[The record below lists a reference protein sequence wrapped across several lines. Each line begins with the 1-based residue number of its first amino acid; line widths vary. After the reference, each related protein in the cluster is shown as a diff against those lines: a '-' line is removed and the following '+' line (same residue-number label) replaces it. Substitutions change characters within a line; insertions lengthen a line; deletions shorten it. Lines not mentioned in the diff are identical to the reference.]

1 MSNTKLLSFLFA
13 VTLFVACSEDDPVV
27 EYVTVEVEVPVV
39 EVVEVE
45 AQPTVPEVQTVGTGG
60 VTYIEE
66 DTTWTNDRIWL
77 MDGKIVVRGGATL
90 TVEAGTIVKAETED
104 GADATVLV
112 IAKGGMINAVGTAD
126 NPIIFT
132 DNDDQIGYDDNGISP
147 NRVPSDMGK
156 WGSIVVLGN
165 ASTGTD
171 TGEAEIEGIATGYE
185 WTTYGGSDD
194 TENSGSIEYV
204 SIRHSGKTLNA
215 GEELQGLTLGG
226 VGNGT
231 TVQNVEIVG
240 SQDDGIEIFGGSV
253 DVTNLFIY
261 YNGDDAIDLDQ
272 AYKGTIHN
280 AVVIMNTGTDNVF
293 EFDGTEDSTGTIDG
307 AFSVHHVTAY
317 GNASAEK
324 TDTYGHWKSDAT
336 CYTANVVYKDFIAGT
351 TIEGIDA
358 DTYGGLGTEATEG
371 SLLFSNLDFVT
382 SDALADIF
390 SATSVTDYADI
401 AETLSEQAD
410 STGADE
416 SVFAWTLYVRGE

>member
-1 MSNTKLLSFLFA
+1 MKTLNILLSLLFIIIIG
-13 VTLFVACSEDDPVV
+13 CSEDEPVI
-27 EYVTVEVEVPVV
+27 EYVTVTETIEVEVQ
-39 EVVEVE
+39 
-45 AQPTVPEVQTVGTGG
+45 AQATIPDVQSVGTGG
-60 VTYIEE
+60 VTYIDENQ
-66 DTTWTNDRIWL
+66 TWTNDRIWL
-77 MDGKIVVRGGATL
+77 MDGKIVVRNGATL
-90 TVEAGTIVKAETED
+90 TIEAGTIVKAETDD

-112 IAKGGMINAVGTAD
+112 IAKGGKINAVGTAD
-126 NPIIFT
+126 DPIIFT

-171 TGEAEIEGIATGYE
+171 TGEAEIEGIATGYD

-194 TENSGSIEYV
+194 SENSGNIEYV
-204 SIRHSGKTLNA
+204 SIRHSGKELNA
-215 GEELQGLTLGG
+215 GEELQGLTMGG

-231 TVQNVEIVG
+231 TVQNLEIVG
-240 SQDDGIEIFGGSV
+240 SKDDGIEIFGGSV

-272 AYKGTIHN
+272 AYKGTISN

-307 AFSVHHVTAY
+307 AFTVQNVTAY
-317 GNASAEK
+317 GNANAEK

-336 CYTANVVYKDFIAGT
+336 CFTTNVVYKDFITGT
-351 TIEGIDA
+351 TIEGIDS
-358 DTYGGLGTEATEG
+358 DTYGGLGTAATEG

-382 SDALADIF
+382 TDALADIF
-390 SATSVTDYADI
+390 SGTSVTDFADI
-401 AETLSEQAD
+401 AEVVAEQAD

-416 SVFAWTLYVRGE
+416 SVFAWTLYSLGE

>member
-1 MSNTKLLSFLFA
+1 MKTLNILLSLLFIIIIG
-13 VTLFVACSEDDPVV
+13 CSEDEPVI
-27 EYVTVEVEVPVV
+27 EYVTVTETVEVEVQ
-39 EVVEVE
+39 
-45 AQPTVPEVQTVGTGG
+45 AQATIPDVQSVGTGG
-60 VTYIEE
+60 VTYIDENQ
-66 DTTWTNDRIWL
+66 TWTNDRIWL
-77 MDGKIVVRGGATL
+77 MDGKIVVRNGATL
-90 TVEAGTIVKAETED
+90 TIEAGTIVKAETDD

-112 IAKGGMINAVGTAD
+112 IAKGGKINAVGTAD
-126 NPIIFT
+126 DPIIFT

-171 TGEAEIEGIATGYE
+171 TGEAEIEGIATGYD
-185 WTTYGGSDD
+185 WTTYGGSDNS
-194 TENSGSIEYV
+194 ENSGNIEYV
-204 SIRHSGKTLNA
+204 SIRHSGKELNA
-215 GEELQGLTLGG
+215 GEELQGLTMGG

-231 TVQNVEIVG
+231 TVQNLEIVG
-240 SQDDGIEIFGGSV
+240 SKDDGIEIFGGSV

-272 AYKGTIHN
+272 AYKGTISN

-307 AFSVHHVTAY
+307 AFTVQNVTAY
-317 GNASAEK
+317 GNANAEK

-336 CYTANVVYKDFIAGT
+336 CFTTNVVYKDFITGT
-351 TIEGIDA
+351 TIEGIDS
-358 DTYGGLGTEATEG
+358 DTYGGLGTAATEG

-382 SDALADIF
+382 TDALADIF
-390 SATSVTDYADI
+390 SGTSVTDFADI
-401 AETLSEQAD
+401 AEVVAEQAD

-416 SVFAWTLYVRGE
+416 SVFAWTLYSLGE

>member
-1 MSNTKLLSFLFA
+1 MKTLNILLSLLFI
-13 VTLFVACSEDDPVV
+13 LIIGCSEDEPVI
-27 EYVTVEVEVPVV
+27 EYVTVTETVEVEVQ
-39 EVVEVE
+39 
-45 AQPTVPEVQTVGTGG
+45 AQATIPDVQSVGTGG
-60 VTYIEE
+60 VTYIDENQ
-66 DTTWTNDRIWL
+66 TWTNDRIWL
-77 MDGKIVVRGGATL
+77 MDGKIVVRNGATL
-90 TVEAGTIVKAETED
+90 TIEAGTIVKAETDD

-112 IAKGGMINAVGTAD
+112 IAKGGKINAVGTAD
-126 NPIIFT
+126 DPIIFT

-171 TGEAEIEGIATGYE
+171 TGEAEIEGIATGYD
-185 WTTYGGSDD
+185 WTTYGGSDNS
-194 TENSGSIEYV
+194 ENSGNIEYV
-204 SIRHSGKTLNA
+204 SIRHSGKELNA
-215 GEELQGLTLGG
+215 GEELQGLTMGG

-231 TVQNVEIVG
+231 TVQNLEIVG
-240 SQDDGIEIFGGSV
+240 SNDDGIEIFGGSV

-272 AYKGTIHN
+272 AYKGTISN

-307 AFSVHHVTAY
+307 AFTVQNVTAY
-317 GNASAEK
+317 GNANAEK

-336 CYTANVVYKDFIAGT
+336 CFTTNVVYKDFITGT
-351 TIEGIDA
+351 TIEGIDS
-358 DTYGGLGTEATEG
+358 DTYGGLGTAATEG

-382 SDALADIF
+382 TDALADIF
-390 SATSVTDYADI
+390 SGTSVTDFADI
-401 AETLSEQAD
+401 AEVVAEQAD

-416 SVFAWTLYVRGE
+416 SVFAWTLYSLGE

>member
-1 MSNTKLLSFLFA
+1 MKTFKILLSLLFI
-13 VTLFVACSEDDPVV
+13 VLIGCSEEEPVI
-27 EYVTVEVEVPVV
+27 EYVTVTETVEVEVQVQ
-39 EVVEVE
+39 
-45 AQPTVPEVQTVGTGG
+45 AQPTIPDVQTVGTGG

-66 DTTWTNDRIWL
+66 NQTWTNDRIWL
-77 MDGKIVVRGGATL
+77 MDGKIVVRNGATL
-90 TVEAGTIVKAETED
+90 TVEAGTIVKAETDD

-112 IAKGGMINAVGTAD
+112 IAKGGKINAVGTAD
-126 NPIIFT
+126 DPIIFT

-171 TGEAEIEGIATGYE
+171 TGEAEIEGIATGYD

-194 TENSGSIEYV
+194 SENSGNIEYV
-204 SIRHSGKTLNA
+204 SIRHSGKELNA

-231 TVQNVEIVG
+231 TVQNLEIVG
-240 SQDDGIEIFGGSV
+240 SNDDGIEIFGGSV

-272 AYKGTIHN
+272 AYKGTISN

-307 AFSVHHVTAY
+307 AFTVQNVTAY
-317 GNASAEK
+317 GNANAEK

-336 CYTANVVYKDFIAGT
+336 CFTTNVVYKDFITGT
-351 TIEGIDA
+351 TIEGIDS
-358 DTYGGLGTEATEG
+358 DTYGGLGTAATEG

-382 SDALADIF
+382 TDALADIF
-390 SATSVTDYADI
+390 SGTSVTDFADI
-401 AETLSEQAD
+401 AEVVTEQAG

-416 SVFAWTLYVRGE
+416 TVFAWTLYSQGE

>member
-1 MSNTKLLSFLFA
+1 MKTLKTLLSILFI
-13 VTLFVACSEDDPVV
+13 VLIGCSEEEPVI
-27 EYVTVEVEVPVV
+27 EYVTVTETVEVEVQ
-39 EVVEVE
+39 
-45 AQPTVPEVQTVGTGG
+45 AQQTIPDVQTVGTGG

-66 DTTWTNDRIWL
+66 NQTWTNDRIWL
-77 MDGKIVVRGGATL
+77 MDGKIVVRNGATL
-90 TVEAGTIVKAETED
+90 TIEAGTIVKAETDD

-112 IAKGGMINAVGTAD
+112 IAKGGKINAVGTAD
-126 NPIIFT
+126 DPIIFT
-132 DNDDQIGYDDNGISP
+132 DNEDQIGYDDNGISP
-147 NRVPSDMGK
+147 NRIPSDMGK

-165 ASTGTD
+165 SSTGTD
-171 TGEAEIEGIATGYE
+171 TGEAEIEGIATGYD

-194 TENSGSIEYV
+194 SENSGNIEYV
-204 SIRHSGKTLNA
+204 SIRHSGKELNA

-240 SQDDGIEIFGGSV
+240 SKDDGIEIFGGSV

-272 AYKGTIHN
+272 AYKGTISN

-307 AFSVHHVTAY
+307 AFTVQNVTAY
-317 GNASAEK
+317 GNANAEK

-336 CYTANVVYKDFIAGT
+336 CFTTNVVYKDFITGT
-351 TIEGIDA
+351 TIEGIDS
-358 DTYGGLGTEATEG
+358 DTYGGLGTSATEG

-382 SDALADIF
+382 TDALADIF
-390 SATSVTDYADI
+390 SGTSVTDFADI
-401 AETLSEQAD
+401 AEVVTEQAD

-416 SVFAWTLYVRGE
+416 TVFAWTLYSQGE

>member
-1 MSNTKLLSFLFA
+1 MMKTLNILLSLLFIIIIG
-13 VTLFVACSEDDPVV
+13 CSEDEPVI
-27 EYVTVEVEVPVV
+27 EYVTVTETVEVEVQ
-39 EVVEVE
+39 
-45 AQPTVPEVQTVGTGG
+45 AQATIPDVQSVGTGG
-60 VTYIEE
+60 VTYIDENQ
-66 DTTWTNDRIWL
+66 TWTNDRIWL
-77 MDGKIVVRGGATL
+77 MDGKIVVRNGATL
-90 TVEAGTIVKAETED
+90 TIEAGTIVKAETDD

-112 IAKGGMINAVGTAD
+112 IAKGGKINAVGTAD
-126 NPIIFT
+126 DPIIFT

-171 TGEAEIEGIATGYE
+171 TGEAEIEGIATGYD
-185 WTTYGGSDD
+185 WTTYGGSDNS
-194 TENSGSIEYV
+194 ENSGNIEYV
-204 SIRHSGKTLNA
+204 SIRHSGKELNA

-231 TVQNVEIVG
+231 TVQNLEIVG
-240 SQDDGIEIFGGSV
+240 SNDDGIEIFGGSV

-272 AYKGTIHN
+272 AYKGTISN

-307 AFSVHHVTAY
+307 AFTVQNVTAY
-317 GNASAEK
+317 GNANAEK

-336 CYTANVVYKDFIAGT
+336 CFTTNVVYKDFITGT
-351 TIEGIDA
+351 TIEGIDS
-358 DTYGGLGTEATEG
+358 DTYGGLGTAATEG

-382 SDALADIF
+382 TDALADIF
-390 SATSVTDYADI
+390 SGTSVTDFADI
-401 AETLSEQAD
+401 AEVVAEQAD

-416 SVFAWTLYVRGE
+416 SVFAWTLYSLGE

>member
-1 MSNTKLLSFLFA
+1 MKTLNILLSLLFIIIIG
-13 VTLFVACSEDDPVV
+13 CSEDEPVI
-27 EYVTVEVEVPVV
+27 EYVTVTETIEVEVQ
-39 EVVEVE
+39 
-45 AQPTVPEVQTVGTGG
+45 AQATIPDVQSVGTGG
-60 VTYIEE
+60 VTYIDENQ
-66 DTTWTNDRIWL
+66 TWTNDRIWL
-77 MDGKIVVRGGATL
+77 MDGKIVVRNGATL
-90 TVEAGTIVKAETED
+90 TIEAGTIVKAETDD

-112 IAKGGMINAVGTAD
+112 IAKGGKINAVGTAD
-126 NPIIFT
+126 DPIIFT

-171 TGEAEIEGIATGYE
+171 TGEAEIEGIATGYD

-194 TENSGSIEYV
+194 SENSGNIEYV
-204 SIRHSGKTLNA
+204 SIRHSGKELNA
-215 GEELQGLTLGG
+215 GEELQGLTMGG

-231 TVQNVEIVG
+231 TVQNLEIVG
-240 SQDDGIEIFGGSV
+240 SNDDGIEIFGGSV

-272 AYKGTIHN
+272 AYKGTISN

-307 AFSVHHVTAY
+307 AFTVQNVTAY
-317 GNASAEK
+317 GNANAEK

-336 CYTANVVYKDFIAGT
+336 CFTTNVVYKDFITGT
-351 TIEGIDA
+351 TIEGIDS
-358 DTYGGLGTEATEG
+358 DTYGGLGTAATEG

-382 SDALADIF
+382 TDALADIF
-390 SATSVTDYADI
+390 SGTSVTDFADI
-401 AETLSEQAD
+401 AEVVAEQAD

-416 SVFAWTLYVRGE
+416 SVFAWTLYSLGE

>member
-1 MSNTKLLSFLFA
+1 MKTFKILLSLLFI
-13 VTLFVACSEDDPVV
+13 VLIGCSEEEPVI
-27 EYVTVEVEVPVV
+27 EYVTVTETVEVEVQ
-39 EVVEVE
+39 
-45 AQPTVPEVQTVGTGG
+45 AQATIPDVQSVGTGG
-60 VTYIEE
+60 VTYIDENQ
-66 DTTWTNDRIWL
+66 TWTNDRIWL
-77 MDGKIVVRGGATL
+77 MDGKIVVRNGATL
-90 TVEAGTIVKAETED
+90 TIEAGTIVKAETDD

-112 IAKGGMINAVGTAD
+112 IAKGGKINAVGTAD
-126 NPIIFT
+126 DPIIFT

-171 TGEAEIEGIATGYE
+171 TGEAEIEGIATGYD

-194 TENSGSIEYV
+194 SENSGNIEYV
-204 SIRHSGKTLNA
+204 SIRHSGKELNA

-231 TVQNVEIVG
+231 TVQNLEIVG
-240 SQDDGIEIFGGSV
+240 SNDDGIEIFGGSV

-272 AYKGTIHN
+272 AYKGTISN
-280 AVVIMNTGTDNVF
+280 AVVVMNTGTDNVF

-307 AFSVHHVTAY
+307 AFTVQNVTAY
-317 GNASAEK
+317 GNANAEK

-336 CYTANVVYKDFIAGT
+336 CFTTNVVYKDFITGT
-351 TIEGIDA
+351 TIEGIDS
-358 DTYGGLGTEATEG
+358 DTYGGLGTAATEG

-382 SDALADIF
+382 TDALADIF
-390 SATSVTDYADI
+390 SGTSVTDFADI
-401 AETLSEQAD
+401 AEVVTEQAG

-416 SVFAWTLYVRGE
+416 TVFAWTLYSQGE

>member
-1 MSNTKLLSFLFA
+1 MKTLKILLSLLFIIIIG
-13 VTLFVACSEDDPVV
+13 CSEDEPVI
-27 EYVTVEVEVPVV
+27 EYVTVTETVEVEVQ
-39 EVVEVE
+39 
-45 AQPTVPEVQTVGTGG
+45 AQPTIPDVQSVGTGG
-60 VTYIEE
+60 VTYIDENQ
-66 DTTWTNDRIWL
+66 TWTNDRIWL
-77 MDGKIVVRGGATL
+77 MDGKIVVRNGATL
-90 TVEAGTIVKAETED
+90 TIEAGTIVKAETDD

-112 IAKGGMINAVGTAD
+112 IAKGGKINAVGTAD
-126 NPIIFT
+126 DPIIFT

-171 TGEAEIEGIATGYE
+171 TGEAEIEGIATGYD

-194 TENSGSIEYV
+194 SENSGNIEYV
-204 SIRHSGKTLNA
+204 SIRHSGKELNA
-215 GEELQGLTLGG
+215 GEELQGLTMGG

-231 TVQNVEIVG
+231 TVQNLEIVG
-240 SQDDGIEIFGGSV
+240 SNDDGIEIFGGSV

-272 AYKGTIHN
+272 AYKGTISN

-307 AFSVHHVTAY
+307 AFTVQNVTAY
-317 GNASAEK
+317 GNANAEK

-336 CYTANVVYKDFIAGT
+336 CFTTNVVYKDFITGT
-351 TIEGIDA
+351 TIEGIDS
-358 DTYGGLGTEATEG
+358 DTYGGLGTAATEG

-382 SDALADIF
+382 TDALADIF
-390 SATSVTDYADI
+390 SGTSVTDFADI
-401 AETLSEQAD
+401 AEVVAEQAD

-416 SVFAWTLYVRGE
+416 SVFAWTLYSLGE

>member
-1 MSNTKLLSFLFA
+1 MKTLNILLSLLFI
-13 VTLFVACSEDDPVV
+13 VLIGCSEEEPVI
-27 EYVTVEVEVPVV
+27 EYVTVTETVEVEVQVQ
-39 EVVEVE
+39 
-45 AQPTVPEVQTVGTGG
+45 AQPTIPDVQTVGTGG

-66 DTTWTNDRIWL
+66 NQTWTNDRIWL
-77 MDGKIVVRGGATL
+77 MDGKIVVRNGATL
-90 TVEAGTIVKAETED
+90 TVEAGTIVKAETDD

-112 IAKGGMINAVGTAD
+112 IAKGGKINAVGTAD
-126 NPIIFT
+126 DPIIFT

-171 TGEAEIEGIATGYE
+171 TGEAEIEGIATGYD

-194 TENSGSIEYV
+194 SENSGNIEYV
-204 SIRHSGKTLNA
+204 SIRHSGKELNA

-231 TVQNVEIVG
+231 TVQNLEIVG
-240 SQDDGIEIFGGSV
+240 SNDDGIEIFGGSV

-272 AYKGTIHN
+272 AYKGTISN

-307 AFSVHHVTAY
+307 AFTVQNVTAY
-317 GNASAEK
+317 GNANAEK

-336 CYTANVVYKDFIAGT
+336 CFTTNVVYKDFITGT
-351 TIEGIDA
+351 TIEGIDS
-358 DTYGGLGTEATEG
+358 DTYGGLGTAATEG

-382 SDALADIF
+382 TDALADIF
-390 SATSVTDYADI
+390 SGTSVTDFADI
-401 AETLSEQAD
+401 AEVVAEQVD

-416 SVFAWTLYVRGE
+416 SVFAWTLYSQGK

>member
-1 MSNTKLLSFLFA
+1 MKTFKILLSLLFI
-13 VTLFVACSEDDPVV
+13 VLIGCSEEEPVI
-27 EYVTVEVEVPVV
+27 EYVTVTETVEVEVQ
-39 EVVEVE
+39 
-45 AQPTVPEVQTVGTGG
+45 AQATIPDVQSVGTGG
-60 VTYIEE
+60 VTYIDENQ
-66 DTTWTNDRIWL
+66 TWTNDRIWL
-77 MDGKIVVRGGATL
+77 MDGKIVVRNGATL
-90 TVEAGTIVKAETED
+90 TIEAGTIVKAETDD

-112 IAKGGMINAVGTAD
+112 IAKGGKINAVGTAD
-126 NPIIFT
+126 DPIIFT

-171 TGEAEIEGIATGYE
+171 TGEAEIEGIATGYD

-194 TENSGSIEYV
+194 SENSGNIEYV
-204 SIRHSGKTLNA
+204 SIRHSGKELNA

-231 TVQNVEIVG
+231 TVQNLEIVG
-240 SQDDGIEIFGGSV
+240 SNDDGIEIFGGSV

-272 AYKGTIHN
+272 AYKGTISN

-307 AFSVHHVTAY
+307 AFTVQNVTAY
-317 GNASAEK
+317 GNANAEK

-336 CYTANVVYKDFIAGT
+336 CFTTNVVYKDFITGT
-351 TIEGIDA
+351 TIEGIDS
-358 DTYGGLGTEATEG
+358 DTYGGLGTAATEG

-382 SDALADIF
+382 TDALADIF
-390 SATSVTDYADI
+390 SGTSVTDFADI
-401 AETLSEQAD
+401 AEVVAEQAD

-416 SVFAWTLYVRGE
+416 SVFAWTLYSLGE

>member
-1 MSNTKLLSFLFA
+1 MKTLNILLSLLFIIIIG
-13 VTLFVACSEDDPVV
+13 CSEDEPVI
-27 EYVTVEVEVPVV
+27 EYVTVTETVEVEVQ
-39 EVVEVE
+39 
-45 AQPTVPEVQTVGTGG
+45 AQATIPDVQSVGTGG
-60 VTYIEE
+60 VTYIDENQ
-66 DTTWTNDRIWL
+66 TWTNDRIWL
-77 MDGKIVVRGGATL
+77 MDGKIVVRNGATL
-90 TVEAGTIVKAETED
+90 TIEAGTIVKAETDD

-112 IAKGGMINAVGTAD
+112 IAKGGKINAVGTAD
-126 NPIIFT
+126 DPIIFT

-171 TGEAEIEGIATGYE
+171 TGEAEIEGIATGYD

-194 TENSGSIEYV
+194 SENSGNIEYV
-204 SIRHSGKTLNA
+204 SIRHSGKELNA
-215 GEELQGLTLGG
+215 GEELQGLTMGG

-231 TVQNVEIVG
+231 TVQNLEIVG
-240 SQDDGIEIFGGSV
+240 SKDDGIEIFGGSV

-272 AYKGTIHN
+272 AYKGTISN

-307 AFSVHHVTAY
+307 AFTVQNVTAY
-317 GNASAEK
+317 GNANAEK

-336 CYTANVVYKDFIAGT
+336 CFTTNVVYKDFITGT
-351 TIEGIDA
+351 TIEGIDS
-358 DTYGGLGTEATEG
+358 DTYGGLGTAATEG

-382 SDALADIF
+382 TDALADIF
-390 SATSVTDYADI
+390 SGTSVTDFADI
-401 AETLSEQAD
+401 AEVVAEQAD

-416 SVFAWTLYVRGE
+416 SVFAWTLYSLGE

>member
-1 MSNTKLLSFLFA
+1 MKTLKILLSLLFI
-13 VTLFVACSEDDPVV
+13 LLIGCSEEEPVI
-27 EYVTVEVEVPVV
+27 EYVTVTETVEVEVQ
-39 EVVEVE
+39 
-45 AQPTVPEVQTVGTGG
+45 AQPTIPDVQTVGTGG

-66 DTTWTNDRIWL
+66 NQTWTNDRIWL
-77 MDGKIVVRGGATL
+77 MDGKIVVRNGATL
-90 TVEAGTIVKAETED
+90 TVEAGTIVKAETDD

-112 IAKGGMINAVGTAD
+112 IAKGGKINAVGTAD
-126 NPIIFT
+126 DPIIFT

-171 TGEAEIEGIATGYE
+171 TGEAEIEGIATGYD

-194 TENSGSIEYV
+194 SENSGNIEYV
-204 SIRHSGKTLNA
+204 SIRHSGKELNA

-231 TVQNVEIVG
+231 TVQNLEIVG
-240 SQDDGIEIFGGSV
+240 SNDDGIEIFGGSV

-272 AYKGTIHN
+272 AYKGTISN

-307 AFSVHHVTAY
+307 AFTVQNVTAY
-317 GNASAEK
+317 GNANAEK

-336 CYTANVVYKDFIAGT
+336 CFTTNVVYKDFITGT
-351 TIEGIDA
+351 TIEGIDS
-358 DTYGGLGTEATEG
+358 DTYGGLGTAATEG

-382 SDALADIF
+382 TDALADIF
-390 SATSVTDYADI
+390 SGTSVTDFADI
-401 AETLSEQAD
+401 AEVVTEQAG

-416 SVFAWTLYVRGE
+416 TVFAWTLHSQGE

>member
-1 MSNTKLLSFLFA
+1 MKTLNILLSLLFIIIIG
-13 VTLFVACSEDDPVV
+13 CSEDEPVI
-27 EYVTVEVEVPVV
+27 EYVTVTETVEVEVQ
-39 EVVEVE
+39 
-45 AQPTVPEVQTVGTGG
+45 AQATIPDVQSVGTGG
-60 VTYIEE
+60 VTYIDENQ
-66 DTTWTNDRIWL
+66 TWTNDRIWL
-77 MDGKIVVRGGATL
+77 MDGKIVVRNGATL
-90 TVEAGTIVKAETED
+90 TIEAGTIVKAETDD

-112 IAKGGMINAVGTAD
+112 IAKGGKINAVGTAD
-126 NPIIFT
+126 DPIIFT

-171 TGEAEIEGIATGYE
+171 TGEAEIEGIATGYD
-185 WTTYGGSDD
+185 WTTYGGSDNS
-194 TENSGSIEYV
+194 ENSGNIEYV
-204 SIRHSGKTLNA
+204 SIRHSGKELNA

-231 TVQNVEIVG
+231 TVQNLEIVG
-240 SQDDGIEIFGGSV
+240 SNDDGIEIFGGSV

-272 AYKGTIHN
+272 AYKGTISN

-307 AFSVHHVTAY
+307 AFTVQNVTAY
-317 GNASAEK
+317 GNANAEK

-336 CYTANVVYKDFIAGT
+336 CFTTNVVYKDFITGT
-351 TIEGIDA
+351 KIEGIDS
-358 DTYGGLGTEATEG
+358 DTYGGLGTAATEG

-382 SDALADIF
+382 TDALADIF
-390 SATSVTDYADI
+390 SGTSVTDFADI
-401 AETLSEQAD
+401 AEVVAEQAD

-416 SVFAWTLYVRGE
+416 SVFAWTLYSLGE

>member
-1 MSNTKLLSFLFA
+1 MKTLKILLSLLFIIIIG
-13 VTLFVACSEDDPVV
+13 CSEEDPVI
-27 EYVTVEVEVPVV
+27 EYVTVTETVV
-39 EVVEVE
+39 ETVEVE
-45 AQPTVPEVQTVGTGG
+45 AQPTIPDVQSVGTGG

-90 TVEAGTIVKAETED
+90 TIESGTIVKAETDD

-112 IAKGGMINAVGTAD
+112 IAKGGKINAVGTAD
-126 NPIIFT
+126 DPIIFT

-171 TGEAEIEGIATGYE
+171 TGEAEIEGIATGYD

-194 TENSGSIEYV
+194 SENSGNIEYV
-204 SIRHSGKTLNA
+204 SIRHSGKELNA

-231 TVQNVEIVG
+231 TVQNLEIVG
-240 SQDDGIEIFGGSV
+240 SNDDGIEIFGGSV

-272 AYKGTIHN
+272 AYKGTISN

-307 AFSVHHVTAY
+307 AFTVQNVTAY
-317 GNASAEK
+317 GNANAEK

-336 CYTANVVYKDFIAGT
+336 CFTTNVVYKDFITGT
-351 TIEGIDA
+351 TIEGIDS
-358 DTYGGLGTEATEG
+358 DTYGGLGTAATEG

-382 SDALADIF
+382 TDALADIF
-390 SATSVTDYADI
+390 SGTSVTDFADI
-401 AETLSEQAD
+401 AEVVTEQAG

-416 SVFAWTLYVRGE
+416 TVFAWTIYSQGE

>member
-1 MSNTKLLSFLFA
+1 MKTLNILLSLLFIIIIG
-13 VTLFVACSEDDPVV
+13 CSEDEPVI
-27 EYVTVEVEVPVV
+27 EYVTVTETVEVEVQ
-39 EVVEVE
+39 
-45 AQPTVPEVQTVGTGG
+45 AQATIPDVQSVGTGG
-60 VTYIEE
+60 VTYIDENQ
-66 DTTWTNDRIWL
+66 TWTNDRIWL
-77 MDGKIVVRGGATL
+77 MDGKIVVRNGATL
-90 TVEAGTIVKAETED
+90 TIEAGTIVKAETDD

-112 IAKGGMINAVGTAD
+112 IAKGGKINAVGTAD
-126 NPIIFT
+126 DPIIFT

-171 TGEAEIEGIATGYE
+171 TGEAEIEGIATGYD

-194 TENSGSIEYV
+194 SENSGNIEYV
-204 SIRHSGKTLNA
+204 SIRHSGKELNA

-231 TVQNVEIVG
+231 TVQNLEIVG
-240 SQDDGIEIFGGSV
+240 SKDDGIEIFGGSV

-272 AYKGTIHN
+272 AYKGTISN

-307 AFSVHHVTAY
+307 AFTVQNVTAY
-317 GNASAEK
+317 GNANAEK

-336 CYTANVVYKDFIAGT
+336 CFTTNVVYKDFITGT
-351 TIEGIDA
+351 TIEGIDS
-358 DTYGGLGTEATEG
+358 DTYGGLGTAATEG

-382 SDALADIF
+382 TDALADIF
-390 SATSVTDYADI
+390 SGTSVTDFADI
-401 AETLSEQAD
+401 AEVVAEQAD

-416 SVFAWTLYVRGE
+416 SVFAWTLYSQGQ

>member
-1 MSNTKLLSFLFA
+1 MKTFKILLSLLFI
-13 VTLFVACSEDDPVV
+13 VLIGCSEEEPVI
-27 EYVTVEVEVPVV
+27 EYVTVTETVEVEVQ
-39 EVVEVE
+39 
-45 AQPTVPEVQTVGTGG
+45 AQATIPDVQSVGTGG
-60 VTYIEE
+60 VTYIDENQ
-66 DTTWTNDRIWL
+66 TWTNDRIWL
-77 MDGKIVVRGGATL
+77 MDGKIVVRNGATL
-90 TVEAGTIVKAETED
+90 TIEAGTIVKAETDD

-112 IAKGGMINAVGTAD
+112 IAKGGKINAVGTAD
-126 NPIIFT
+126 DPIIFT

-171 TGEAEIEGIATGYE
+171 TGEAEIEGIATGYD
-185 WTTYGGSDD
+185 WTTYGGSDNS
-194 TENSGSIEYV
+194 ENSGNIEYV
-204 SIRHSGKTLNA
+204 SIRHSGKELNA

-231 TVQNVEIVG
+231 TVQNLEIVG
-240 SQDDGIEIFGGSV
+240 SKDDGIEIFGGSV

-261 YNGDDAIDLDQ
+261 YNRDDAIDLDQ
-272 AYKGTIHN
+272 AYKGTISN

-307 AFSVHHVTAY
+307 AFTVQNVTAY
-317 GNASAEK
+317 GNADAEK

-336 CYTANVVYKDFIAGT
+336 CFTTNVVYKDFITGT
-351 TIEGIDA
+351 TIEGIDS
-358 DTYGGLGTEATEG
+358 DTYGGLGTAATEG

-382 SDALADIF
+382 TDALADIF
-390 SATSVTDYADI
+390 SGTSVTDFADI
-401 AETLSEQAD
+401 AEVVAEQAD

-416 SVFAWTLYVRGE
+416 SVFAWTLYSQGK

>member
-1 MSNTKLLSFLFA
+1 MKTLKILLSLLFIIIIG
-13 VTLFVACSEDDPVV
+13 CSEDEPVI
-27 EYVTVEVEVPVV
+27 EYVTVTETVEVEVQ
-39 EVVEVE
+39 
-45 AQPTVPEVQTVGTGG
+45 AQATIPDVQSVGTGG
-60 VTYIEE
+60 VTYIDENQ
-66 DTTWTNDRIWL
+66 TWTNDRIWL
-77 MDGKIVVRGGATL
+77 MDGKIVVRNGATL
-90 TVEAGTIVKAETED
+90 TIEAGTIVKAETDD

-112 IAKGGMINAVGTAD
+112 IAKGGKINAVGTAD
-126 NPIIFT
+126 DPIIFT

-171 TGEAEIEGIATGYE
+171 TGEAEIEGIATGYD

-194 TENSGSIEYV
+194 SENSGNIEYV
-204 SIRHSGKTLNA
+204 SIRHSGKELNA

-231 TVQNVEIVG
+231 TVQNLEIVG
-240 SQDDGIEIFGGSV
+240 SNDDGIEIFGGSV

-272 AYKGTIHN
+272 AYKGTISN

-307 AFSVHHVTAY
+307 AFTVQNVTAY
-317 GNASAEK
+317 GNANAEK

-336 CYTANVVYKDFIAGT
+336 CFTTNVVYKDFITGT
-351 TIEGIDA
+351 TIEGIDS
-358 DTYGGLGTEATEG
+358 DTYGGLGTAATEG

-382 SDALADIF
+382 TDALADIF
-390 SATSVTDYADI
+390 SGTSVTDFADI
-401 AETLSEQAD
+401 AEVVAEQVD

-416 SVFAWTLYVRGE
+416 SVFAWTLYSLGE

>member
-1 MSNTKLLSFLFA
+1 MKTLNILLSLLFIIIIG
-13 VTLFVACSEDDPVV
+13 CSEDEPVI
-27 EYVTVEVEVPVV
+27 EYVTVTETVEVEVQ
-39 EVVEVE
+39 
-45 AQPTVPEVQTVGTGG
+45 AQATIPDVQSVGTGG
-60 VTYIEE
+60 VTYIDENQ
-66 DTTWTNDRIWL
+66 TWTNDRIWL
-77 MDGKIVVRGGATL
+77 MDGKIVVRNGATL
-90 TVEAGTIVKAETED
+90 TIEAGTIVKAETDD

-112 IAKGGMINAVGTAD
+112 IAKGGKINAVGTAD
-126 NPIIFT
+126 DPIIFT

-171 TGEAEIEGIATGYE
+171 TGEAEIEGIATGYD
-185 WTTYGGSDD
+185 WTTYGGSDNS
-194 TENSGSIEYV
+194 ENSGNIEYV
-204 SIRHSGKTLNA
+204 SIRHSGKELNA

-231 TVQNVEIVG
+231 TVQNLEIVG
-240 SQDDGIEIFGGSV
+240 SNDDGIEIFGGSV

-272 AYKGTIHN
+272 AYKGTISN

-307 AFSVHHVTAY
+307 AFTVQNVTAY
-317 GNASAEK
+317 GNANAEK

-336 CYTANVVYKDFIAGT
+336 CFTTNVVYKDFITGT
-351 TIEGIDA
+351 TIEGIDS
-358 DTYGGLGTEATEG
+358 DTYGGLGTAATEG

-382 SDALADIF
+382 TDALADIF
-390 SATSVTDYADI
+390 SGTSVTDFADI
-401 AETLSEQAD
+401 AEVVTEQAG

-416 SVFAWTLYVRGE
+416 TVFAWTLYSLGE

>member
-1 MSNTKLLSFLFA
+1 MKTLNILLSLLFI
-13 VTLFVACSEDDPVV
+13 LIIGCSEDEPVI
-27 EYVTVEVEVPVV
+27 EYVTVTETVEVEVQ
-39 EVVEVE
+39 
-45 AQPTVPEVQTVGTGG
+45 AQATIPDVQSVGTGG
-60 VTYIEE
+60 VTYIDENQ
-66 DTTWTNDRIWL
+66 TWTNDRIWL
-77 MDGKIVVRGGATL
+77 MDGKIVVRNGATL
-90 TVEAGTIVKAETED
+90 TIEAGTIVKAETDD

-112 IAKGGMINAVGTAD
+112 IAKGGKINAVGTAD
-126 NPIIFT
+126 DPIIFT

-171 TGEAEIEGIATGYE
+171 TGEAEIEGIATGYD

-194 TENSGSIEYV
+194 SENSGNIEYV
-204 SIRHSGKTLNA
+204 SIRHSGKELNA

-231 TVQNVEIVG
+231 TVQNLEIVG
-240 SQDDGIEIFGGSV
+240 SKDDGIEIFGGSV

-272 AYKGTIHN
+272 AYKGTISN

-307 AFSVHHVTAY
+307 AFTVQNVTAY
-317 GNASAEK
+317 GNANAEK

-336 CYTANVVYKDFIAGT
+336 CFTTNVVYKDFITGT
-351 TIEGIDA
+351 TIEGIDS
-358 DTYGGLGTEATEG
+358 DTYGGLGTAATEG

-382 SDALADIF
+382 TDALADIF
-390 SATSVTDYADI
+390 SGTSVTDFADI
-401 AETLSEQAD
+401 AEVVAEQAD

-416 SVFAWTLYVRGE
+416 SVFAWTLYSLGE

>member
-1 MSNTKLLSFLFA
+1 MKTLKILLSLLFIIIIG
-13 VTLFVACSEDDPVV
+13 CSEDDPVI
-27 EYVTVEVEVPVV
+27 EYVTVTETVV
-39 EVVEVE
+39 ETVEVE
-45 AQPTVPEVQTVGTGG
+45 AQPTIPDVQSVGTGG

-90 TVEAGTIVKAETED
+90 TIESGTIVKAETDD

-112 IAKGGMINAVGTAD
+112 IAKGGKINAVGTAD
-126 NPIIFT
+126 DPIIFT

-171 TGEAEIEGIATGYE
+171 TGEAEIEGIATGYD

-194 TENSGSIEYV
+194 SENSGNIEYV
-204 SIRHSGKTLNA
+204 SIRHSGKELNA

-231 TVQNVEIVG
+231 TVQNLEIVG
-240 SQDDGIEIFGGSV
+240 SNDDGIEIFGGSV

-272 AYKGTIHN
+272 AYKGTISN

-307 AFSVHHVTAY
+307 AFTVQNVTAY
-317 GNASAEK
+317 GNANAEK

-336 CYTANVVYKDFIAGT
+336 CFTTNVVYKDFITGT
-351 TIEGIDA
+351 TIEGIDS
-358 DTYGGLGTEATEG
+358 DTYGGLGTAATEG

-382 SDALADIF
+382 TDALADIF
-390 SATSVTDYADI
+390 SGTSVTDFADI
-401 AETLSEQAD
+401 AEVVTEQAG

-416 SVFAWTLYVRGE
+416 TVFAWTIYSQGE

>member
-1 MSNTKLLSFLFA
+1 MKTFKILLSLLFI
-13 VTLFVACSEDDPVV
+13 VLIGCSEEEPVI
-27 EYVTVEVEVPVV
+27 EYVTVTETVEVEVQVQ
-39 EVVEVE
+39 
-45 AQPTVPEVQTVGTGG
+45 AQPTIPDVQTVGTGG

-66 DTTWTNDRIWL
+66 NQTWTNDRIWL
-77 MDGKIVVRGGATL
+77 MDGKIVVRNGATL
-90 TVEAGTIVKAETED
+90 TIEAGTIVKAETDD

-112 IAKGGMINAVGTAD
+112 IAKGGKINAVGTAD
-126 NPIIFT
+126 DPIIFT

-171 TGEAEIEGIATGYE
+171 TGEAEIEGIATGYD

-194 TENSGSIEYV
+194 SENSGNIEYV
-204 SIRHSGKTLNA
+204 SIRHSGKELNA

-231 TVQNVEIVG
+231 TVQNLEIVG
-240 SQDDGIEIFGGSV
+240 SNDDGIEIFGGSV

-272 AYKGTIHN
+272 AYKGTISN

-307 AFSVHHVTAY
+307 AFTVQNVTAY
-317 GNASAEK
+317 GNANAEK

-336 CYTANVVYKDFIAGT
+336 CFTTNVVYKDFITGT
-351 TIEGIDA
+351 TIEGIDS
-358 DTYGGLGTEATEG
+358 DTYGGLGTAATEG

-382 SDALADIF
+382 TDALADIF
-390 SATSVTDYADI
+390 SGTSVTDFADI
-401 AETLSEQAD
+401 AEVVAEQAD

-416 SVFAWTLYVRGE
+416 SVFAWTLYSQGK

>member
-1 MSNTKLLSFLFA
+1 MKTLNILLSLLFIIIIG
-13 VTLFVACSEDDPVV
+13 CSEDEPVI
-27 EYVTVEVEVPVV
+27 EYVTVTETVEVEVQ
-39 EVVEVE
+39 
-45 AQPTVPEVQTVGTGG
+45 AQATIPDVQSVGTGG
-60 VTYIEE
+60 VTYIDENQ
-66 DTTWTNDRIWL
+66 TWTNDRIWL
-77 MDGKIVVRGGATL
+77 MDGKIVVRNGATL
-90 TVEAGTIVKAETED
+90 TIEAGTIVKAETDD

-112 IAKGGMINAVGTAD
+112 IAKGGKINAVGTAD
-126 NPIIFT
+126 DPIIFT

-171 TGEAEIEGIATGYE
+171 TGEAEIEGIATGYD
-185 WTTYGGSDD
+185 WTTYGGSDNS
-194 TENSGSIEYV
+194 ENSGNIEYV
-204 SIRHSGKTLNA
+204 SIRHSGKELNA

-231 TVQNVEIVG
+231 TVQNLEIVG
-240 SQDDGIEIFGGSV
+240 SNDDGIEIFGGSV

-272 AYKGTIHN
+272 AYKGTISN

-307 AFSVHHVTAY
+307 AFTVQNVTAY
-317 GNASAEK
+317 GNADAEK

-336 CYTANVVYKDFIAGT
+336 CFTTNVVYKDFITGT
-351 TIEGIDA
+351 TIEGIDS
-358 DTYGGLGTEATEG
+358 DTYGGLGTAATEG

-382 SDALADIF
+382 TDALADIF
-390 SATSVTDYADI
+390 SGTSVTDFADI
-401 AETLSEQAD
+401 AEVVAEQAD

-416 SVFAWTLYVRGE
+416 SVFAWTLYSLGE

>member
-1 MSNTKLLSFLFA
+1 MKTLKILLSLLFI
-13 VTLFVACSEDDPVV
+13 LLIGCSEEEPVI
-27 EYVTVEVEVPVV
+27 EYVTVTETVEVEVQ
-39 EVVEVE
+39 
-45 AQPTVPEVQTVGTGG
+45 AQPTIPDVQTVGTGG

-66 DTTWTNDRIWL
+66 NQTWTNDRIWL
-77 MDGKIVVRGGATL
+77 MDGKIVVRNGATL
-90 TVEAGTIVKAETED
+90 TIEAGTIVKAETDD

-112 IAKGGMINAVGTAD
+112 IAKGGKINAVGTAD
-126 NPIIFT
+126 DPIIFT

-171 TGEAEIEGIATGYE
+171 TGEAEIEGIATGYD

-194 TENSGSIEYV
+194 SENSGNIEYV
-204 SIRHSGKTLNA
+204 SIRHSGKELNA

-231 TVQNVEIVG
+231 TVQNLEIVG
-240 SQDDGIEIFGGSV
+240 SNDDGIEIFGGSV

-272 AYKGTIHN
+272 AYKGTISN

-307 AFSVHHVTAY
+307 AFTVQNVTAY
-317 GNASAEK
+317 GNANAEK

-336 CYTANVVYKDFIAGT
+336 CFTTNVVYKDFITGT
-351 TIEGIDA
+351 TIEGIDS
-358 DTYGGLGTEATEG
+358 DTYGGLGTAATEG

-382 SDALADIF
+382 TDALADIF
-390 SATSVTDYADI
+390 SGTSVTDFADI
-401 AETLSEQAD
+401 AEVVTEQAG

-416 SVFAWTLYVRGE
+416 TVFAWTLHSQGE

>member
-1 MSNTKLLSFLFA
+1 MKTLKILLSILFI
-13 VTLFVACSEDDPVV
+13 VLIGCSEEEPVI
-27 EYVTVEVEVPVV
+27 EYVTVTETVEVEVQ
-39 EVVEVE
+39 
-45 AQPTVPEVQTVGTGG
+45 AQQTIPDVQTVGTGG

-66 DTTWTNDRIWL
+66 NQTWTNDRIWL
-77 MDGKIVVRGGATL
+77 MDGKIVVRNGATL
-90 TVEAGTIVKAETED
+90 TIEAGTIVKAETDD

-112 IAKGGMINAVGTAD
+112 IAKGGKINAVGTAD
-126 NPIIFT
+126 DPIIFT
-132 DNDDQIGYDDNGISP
+132 DNEDQIGYDDNGISP
-147 NRVPSDMGK
+147 NRIPSDMGK

-165 ASTGTD
+165 SSTGTD
-171 TGEAEIEGIATGYE
+171 TGEAEIEGIATGYD

-194 TENSGSIEYV
+194 SENSGNIEYV
-204 SIRHSGKTLNA
+204 SIRHSGKELNA

-240 SQDDGIEIFGGSV
+240 SKDDGIEIFGGSV

-272 AYKGTIHN
+272 AYKGTISN

-307 AFSVHHVTAY
+307 AFTVQNVTAY
-317 GNASAEK
+317 GNANAEK

-336 CYTANVVYKDFIAGT
+336 CFTTNVVYKDFITGT
-351 TIEGIDA
+351 TIEGIDS
-358 DTYGGLGTEATEG
+358 DTYGGLGTSATEG

-382 SDALADIF
+382 TDALADIF
-390 SATSVTDYADI
+390 SGTSVTDFADI
-401 AETLSEQAD
+401 AEVVTEQAD

-416 SVFAWTLYVRGE
+416 TVFAWTLYSQGE

>member
-1 MSNTKLLSFLFA
+1 MKTLNILLSLLFIIIIG
-13 VTLFVACSEDDPVV
+13 CSEDEPVI
-27 EYVTVEVEVPVV
+27 EYVTVTETVEVEVQ
-39 EVVEVE
+39 
-45 AQPTVPEVQTVGTGG
+45 AQATIPDVQSVGTGG
-60 VTYIEE
+60 VTYIDENQ
-66 DTTWTNDRIWL
+66 TWTNDRIWL
-77 MDGKIVVRGGATL
+77 MDGKIVVRNGATL
-90 TVEAGTIVKAETED
+90 TIEAGTIVKAETDD

-112 IAKGGMINAVGTAD
+112 IAKGGKINAVGTAD
-126 NPIIFT
+126 DPIIFT
-132 DNDDQIGYDDNGISP
+132 DNDDQIGYEDNGISP

-171 TGEAEIEGIATGYE
+171 TGEAEIEGIATGYD

-194 TENSGSIEYV
+194 SENSGNIEYV
-204 SIRHSGKTLNA
+204 SIRHSGKELNA
-215 GEELQGLTLGG
+215 GEELQGLTMGG

-231 TVQNVEIVG
+231 TVQNLEIVG
-240 SQDDGIEIFGGSV
+240 SNDDGIEIFGGSV

-272 AYKGTIHN
+272 AYKGTISN

-307 AFSVHHVTAY
+307 AFTVQNVTAY
-317 GNASAEK
+317 GNANAEK

-336 CYTANVVYKDFIAGT
+336 CFTTNVVYKDFITGT
-351 TIEGIDA
+351 TIEGIDS
-358 DTYGGLGTEATEG
+358 DTYGGLGTAATEG

-382 SDALADIF
+382 TDALADIF
-390 SATSVTDYADI
+390 SGTSVTDFADI
-401 AETLSEQAD
+401 AEVVAEQAD

-416 SVFAWTLYVRGE
+416 SVFAWTLYSLGE

>member
-1 MSNTKLLSFLFA
+1 MKTFKILLSLLFI
-13 VTLFVACSEDDPVV
+13 VLIGCSEEEPVI
-27 EYVTVEVEVPVV
+27 EYVTVTETVEVEVQVQ
-39 EVVEVE
+39 
-45 AQPTVPEVQTVGTGG
+45 AQPTIPDVQTVGTGG

-66 DTTWTNDRIWL
+66 NQTWTKDRIWL
-77 MDGKIVVRGGATL
+77 MDGKIVVRNGATL
-90 TVEAGTIVKAETED
+90 TIEAGTIVKAETDD

-112 IAKGGMINAVGTAD
+112 IAKGGKINAVGTAD
-126 NPIIFT
+126 DPIIFT

-171 TGEAEIEGIATGYE
+171 TGEAEIEGIATGYD

-194 TENSGSIEYV
+194 SENSGNIEYV
-204 SIRHSGKTLNA
+204 SIRHSGKELNA

-231 TVQNVEIVG
+231 TVQNLEIVG
-240 SQDDGIEIFGGSV
+240 SNDDGIEIFGGSV

-272 AYKGTIHN
+272 AYKGTISN

-307 AFSVHHVTAY
+307 AFTVQNVTAY
-317 GNASAEK
+317 GNADAEK

-336 CYTANVVYKDFIAGT
+336 CFTTNVVYKDFITGT
-351 TIEGIDA
+351 TIEGIDS
-358 DTYGGLGTEATEG
+358 DTYGGLGTAATEG

-382 SDALADIF
+382 TDALADIF
-390 SATSVTDYADI
+390 SGTSVTDFADI
-401 AETLSEQAD
+401 AEVVAEQAD

-416 SVFAWTLYVRGE
+416 SVFAWTLYSQGK

>member
-1 MSNTKLLSFLFA
+1 MKTLKILLSLLFIIIIG
-13 VTLFVACSEDDPVV
+13 CSEDEPVI
-27 EYVTVEVEVPVV
+27 EYVTVTETVEVEVQ
-39 EVVEVE
+39 
-45 AQPTVPEVQTVGTGG
+45 AQATIPDVQSVGTGG
-60 VTYIEE
+60 VTYIDENQ
-66 DTTWTNDRIWL
+66 TWTNDRIWL
-77 MDGKIVVRGGATL
+77 MDGKIVVRNGATL
-90 TVEAGTIVKAETED
+90 TIEAGTIVKAETDD

-112 IAKGGMINAVGTAD
+112 IAKGGKINAVGTAD
-126 NPIIFT
+126 DPIIFT

-171 TGEAEIEGIATGYE
+171 TGEAEIEGIATGYD
-185 WTTYGGSDD
+185 WTTYGGSDNS
-194 TENSGSIEYV
+194 ENSGNIEYV
-204 SIRHSGKTLNA
+204 SIRHSGKELNA
-215 GEELQGLTLGG
+215 GEELQGLTMGG

-231 TVQNVEIVG
+231 TVQNLEIVG
-240 SQDDGIEIFGGSV
+240 SNDDGIEIFGGSV

-272 AYKGTIHN
+272 AYKGTISN

-307 AFSVHHVTAY
+307 AFTVQNVTAY
-317 GNASAEK
+317 GNANAEK

-336 CYTANVVYKDFIAGT
+336 CFTTNVVYKDFITGT
-351 TIEGIDA
+351 TIEGIDS
-358 DTYGGLGTEATEG
+358 DTYGGLGTAATEG

-382 SDALADIF
+382 TDALADIF
-390 SATSVTDYADI
+390 SGTSVTDFADI
-401 AETLSEQAD
+401 AEVVTEQAG

-416 SVFAWTLYVRGE
+416 TVFAWTLYSQGE

>member
-1 MSNTKLLSFLFA
+1 MKTLKILLSILFI
-13 VTLFVACSEDDPVV
+13 VLIGCSEEEPVI
-27 EYVTVEVEVPVV
+27 EYVTVTETVEVEVQ
-39 EVVEVE
+39 
-45 AQPTVPEVQTVGTGG
+45 AQPTIPDVQTVGTGG

-66 DTTWTNDRIWL
+66 NQTWTNDRIWL
-77 MDGKIVVRGGATL
+77 MDGKIVVRNGATL
-90 TVEAGTIVKAETED
+90 TIEAGTIVKAETDD

-112 IAKGGMINAVGTAD
+112 IAKGGKINAVGTAD
-126 NPIIFT
+126 DPIIFT

-171 TGEAEIEGIATGYE
+171 TGEAEIEGIATGYD

-194 TENSGSIEYV
+194 SENSGNIEYV
-204 SIRHSGKTLNA
+204 SIRHSGKELNA

-231 TVQNVEIVG
+231 TVQNLEIVG
-240 SQDDGIEIFGGSV
+240 SNDDGIEIFGGSV

-272 AYKGTIHN
+272 AYKGTISN

-307 AFSVHHVTAY
+307 AFTVQNVTAY
-317 GNASAEK
+317 GNANAEK

-336 CYTANVVYKDFIAGT
+336 CFTTNVVYKDFITGT
-351 TIEGIDA
+351 TIEGIDS
-358 DTYGGLGTEATEG
+358 DTYGGLGTAATEG

-382 SDALADIF
+382 TDALADIF
-390 SATSVTDYADI
+390 SGTSVTDFADI
-401 AETLSEQAD
+401 AEVVTEQAG

-416 SVFAWTLYVRGE
+416 TVFAWTLHSQGE

>member
-1 MSNTKLLSFLFA
+1 MKTLNILLSLLFIIIIG
-13 VTLFVACSEDDPVV
+13 CSEDEPVI
-27 EYVTVEVEVPVV
+27 EYVTVTETVEVEVQ
-39 EVVEVE
+39 
-45 AQPTVPEVQTVGTGG
+45 AQATIPDVQSVGTGG
-60 VTYIEE
+60 VTYIDENQ
-66 DTTWTNDRIWL
+66 TWTNDRIWL
-77 MDGKIVVRGGATL
+77 MDGKIVVRNGATL
-90 TVEAGTIVKAETED
+90 TIEAGTIVKAETDD

-112 IAKGGMINAVGTAD
+112 IAKGGKINAVGTAD
-126 NPIIFT
+126 DPIIFT

-171 TGEAEIEGIATGYE
+171 TGEAEIEGIATGYD
-185 WTTYGGSDD
+185 WTTYGGSDNS
-194 TENSGSIEYV
+194 ENSGNIEYV
-204 SIRHSGKTLNA
+204 SIRHSGKELNA

-231 TVQNVEIVG
+231 TVQNLEIVG
-240 SQDDGIEIFGGSV
+240 SNDDGIEIFGGSV

-272 AYKGTIHN
+272 AYKGTISN

-307 AFSVHHVTAY
+307 AFTVQNVTAY
-317 GNASAEK
+317 GNANAEK

-336 CYTANVVYKDFIAGT
+336 CFTTNVVYKDFITGT
-351 TIEGIDA
+351 TIEGIDS
-358 DTYGGLGTEATEG
+358 DTYGGLGTAATEG

-382 SDALADIF
+382 TDALADIF
-390 SATSVTDYADI
+390 SGTSVTDFADI
-401 AETLSEQAD
+401 AEVVAEQAD

-416 SVFAWTLYVRGE
+416 SVFAWTLYSLGE

>member
-1 MSNTKLLSFLFA
+1 MKTLNILLSLLFI
-13 VTLFVACSEDDPVV
+13 LIIGCSEDEPVI
-27 EYVTVEVEVPVV
+27 EYVTVTETVEVEVQ
-39 EVVEVE
+39 
-45 AQPTVPEVQTVGTGG
+45 AQATIPDVQSVGTGG
-60 VTYIEE
+60 VTYIDENQ
-66 DTTWTNDRIWL
+66 TWTNDRIWL
-77 MDGKIVVRGGATL
+77 MDGKIVVRNGATL
-90 TVEAGTIVKAETED
+90 TIEAGTIVKAETDD

-112 IAKGGMINAVGTAD
+112 IAKGGKINAVGTAD
-126 NPIIFT
+126 DPIIFT

-171 TGEAEIEGIATGYE
+171 TGEAEIEGIATGYD
-185 WTTYGGSDD
+185 WTTYGGSDNS
-194 TENSGSIEYV
+194 ENSGNIEYV
-204 SIRHSGKTLNA
+204 SIRHSGKELNA

-231 TVQNVEIVG
+231 TVQNLEIVG
-240 SQDDGIEIFGGSV
+240 SKDDGIEIFGGSV

-272 AYKGTIHN
+272 AYKGTISN

-307 AFSVHHVTAY
+307 AFTVQNVTAY
-317 GNASAEK
+317 GNANAEK

-336 CYTANVVYKDFIAGT
+336 CFTTNVVYKDFITGT
-351 TIEGIDA
+351 TIEGIDS
-358 DTYGGLGTEATEG
+358 DTYGGLGTAATEG

-382 SDALADIF
+382 TDALADIF
-390 SATSVTDYADI
+390 SGTSVTDFADI
-401 AETLSEQAD
+401 AEVVAEQAD

-416 SVFAWTLYVRGE
+416 SVFAWTLYSLGE

>member
-1 MSNTKLLSFLFA
+1 MKTLNILLSLLFIIIIG
-13 VTLFVACSEDDPVV
+13 CSEDEPVI
-27 EYVTVEVEVPVV
+27 EYVTVTETVEVEVQ
-39 EVVEVE
+39 
-45 AQPTVPEVQTVGTGG
+45 AQATIPDVQSVGTGG
-60 VTYIEE
+60 VTYIDENQ
-66 DTTWTNDRIWL
+66 TWTNDRIWL
-77 MDGKIVVRGGATL
+77 MDGKIVVRNGATL
-90 TVEAGTIVKAETED
+90 TIEAGTIVKAETDD

-112 IAKGGMINAVGTAD
+112 IAKGGKINAVGTAD
-126 NPIIFT
+126 DPIIFT

-171 TGEAEIEGIATGYE
+171 TGEAEIEGIATGYD

-194 TENSGSIEYV
+194 SENSGNIEYV
-204 SIRHSGKTLNA
+204 SIRHSGKELNA

-231 TVQNVEIVG
+231 TVQNLEIVG
-240 SQDDGIEIFGGSV
+240 SNDDGIEIFGGSV

-272 AYKGTIHN
+272 AYKGTISN

-307 AFSVHHVTAY
+307 AFTVQNVTAY
-317 GNASAEK
+317 GNANAEK

-336 CYTANVVYKDFIAGT
+336 CFTTNVVYKDFITGT
-351 TIEGIDA
+351 TIEGIDS
-358 DTYGGLGTEATEG
+358 DTYGGLGTAATEG

-382 SDALADIF
+382 TDALADIF
-390 SATSVTDYADI
+390 SGTSVTDFADI
-401 AETLSEQAD
+401 AEVVAEQAD

-416 SVFAWTLYVRGE
+416 SVFAWTLYSLGE

>member
-1 MSNTKLLSFLFA
+1 MTKTKFIAFIIGFTFLA
-13 VTLFVACSEDDPVV
+13 ACTEEEPII
-27 EYVTVEVEVPVV
+27 EYVTVTETVV
-39 EVVEVE
+39 ETITVEVE
-45 AQPTVPEVQTVGTGG
+45 AEPEVPEVQTVGTGG

-90 TVEAGTIVKAETED
+90 TIEAGTIVKAETDD

-156 WGSIVVLGN
+156 WGSIVVLGSS
-165 ASTGTD
+165 STGTD
-171 TGEAEIEGIATGYE
+171 TGEAEIEGIATGYD

-194 TENSGSIEYV
+194 TENSGNIEYV
-204 SIRHSGKTLNA
+204 SIRHSGKELNA

-226 VGNGT
+226 VGSGT
-231 TVQNVEIVG
+231 TVENIEIVG
-240 SQDDGIEIFGGSV
+240 SKDDGIEIFGGSV

-272 AYKGTIHN
+272 AYKGTISN

-307 AFSVHHVTAY
+307 AFTVQNVTAY
-317 GNASAEK
+317 GNANAEK
-324 TDTYGHWKSDAT
+324 TDTFGHWKSDAT
-336 CYTANVVYKDFIAGT
+336 CFTTNVVYKNFVVGT

-358 DTYGGLGTEATEG
+358 DTYGGLGTESTVG
-371 SLLFSNLDFVT
+371 SLLFSNLDFIT
-382 SDALADIF
+382 TDALADIF

-416 SVFAWTLYVRGE
+416 SVFDWTLYVRGE